1 MVPKVS
7 NYRRCPC
14 GDGDGGWQGTAVCT
28 FLQGVHN
35 GVQGVHGNGDVHDGD
50 VDEDDKEWLFTLL
63 SKVSINRPGE
73 GELLL
78 HTTVSV

>member
-1 MVPKVS
+1 M
-7 NYRRCPC
+7 
-14 GDGDGGWQGTAVCT
+14 AVYT

-35 GVQGVHGNGDVHDGD
+35 SVQGVHGNGDVHDGD
-50 VDEDDKEWLFTLL
+50 GDEDDKEQLFTLL